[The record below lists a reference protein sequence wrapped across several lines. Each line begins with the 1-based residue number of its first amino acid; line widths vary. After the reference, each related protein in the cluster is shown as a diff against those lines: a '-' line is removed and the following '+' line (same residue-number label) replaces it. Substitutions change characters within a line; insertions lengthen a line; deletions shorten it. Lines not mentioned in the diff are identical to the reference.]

1 MADRPTA
8 PVGRADA
15 QWIGFVGATTGFTA
29 WLANRFLF
37 RGEVPVEVLGMIQW
51 GIPLGLSALAAEIR
65 WRTARRR
72 GEAEQAAEEG

>member
-1 MADRPTA
+1 MAGRETA
-8 PVGRADA
+8 PVARADA
-15 QWIGFVGATTGFTA
+15 QWIGFVGASTGFTA

-51 GIPLGLSALAAEIR
+51 GIPLGLSAVAAEIR

-72 GEAEQAAEEG
+72 GECQETSGEG